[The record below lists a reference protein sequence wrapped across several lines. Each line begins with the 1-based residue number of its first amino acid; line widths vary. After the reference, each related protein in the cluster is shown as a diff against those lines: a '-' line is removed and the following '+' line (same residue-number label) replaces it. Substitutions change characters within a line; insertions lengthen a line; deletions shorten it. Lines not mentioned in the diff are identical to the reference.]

1 MIFQHFLVAM
11 IFLTILT
18 KKKKKKAQPD
28 VAFQAGNVTFSIK
41 WTRGRRYVSKVSSWR
56 CPWCILWRLSE
67 CCLLSFRQSHQMC
80 HLGHS
85 SPPPGPW
92 KSSRCLHAVPFPQSF
107 LLRSA
112 LPSFPWSLRDLPSLL
127 CPPPPPPLH
136 PNKPARLKLPY
147 PGNPPVRVRKA

>member
-1 MIFQHFLVAM
+1 MIFPHFLVAM

-41 WTRGRRYVSKVSSWR
+41 WTRGRRYVSKFSSWR

-67 CCLLSFRQSHQMC
+67 CCLLSFRQSHQIC

-85 SPPPGPW
+85 SPQPGPGRAAGVYTPCLSTVLPVAL
-92 KSSRCLHAVPFPQSF
+92 SSPIFSMISVRPPIFTCPHPSVPTNPLASN
-107 LLRSA
+107 
-112 LPSFPWSLRDLPSLL
+112 SLILVIHL
-127 CPPPPPPLH
+127 
-136 PNKPARLKLPY
+136 
-147 PGNPPVRVRKA
+147 